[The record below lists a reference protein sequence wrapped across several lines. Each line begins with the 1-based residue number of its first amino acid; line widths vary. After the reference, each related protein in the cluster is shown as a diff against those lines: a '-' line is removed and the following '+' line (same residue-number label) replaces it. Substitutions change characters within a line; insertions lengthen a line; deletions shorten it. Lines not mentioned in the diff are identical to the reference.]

1 MPKYFMNDTPLS
13 AAERQ
18 MMTPPRFRPRGGGRA
33 SGTYHYK
40 PEDVECKYCKE
51 YHRRK
56 CTVPVCL
63 YIPERLEARQ
73 ITYQELVRYC
83 FQGMSHRFLVSR
95 IERIARSRTFGFL
108 DEFHHYRL
116 QGCLHEY
123 LARSDRV
130 PLATL
135 YLLTADQALW
145 RLTAPLIRM
154 APLISMSI
162 QMGGLN
168 SRQHTLFQIAR
179 DFNVDTLLLAPDIL
193 TDPLKTDDETLWLII
208 NAAILARYGK
218 GVMVL
223 EGRV

>member
-13 AAERQ
+13 GAERQ
-18 MMTPPRFRPRGGGRA
+18 MMTTPGFRPRGGGRT
-33 SGTYHYK
+33 SGIYRYK
-40 PEDVECKYCKE
+40 PEDVDCKYCKE

-73 ITYQELVRYC
+73 ITYQELVRYR
-83 FQGMSHRFLVSR
+83 FQGMSHRSLVSR

-116 QGCLHEY
+116 QGCLHGD
-123 LARSDRV
+123 LVRSNRA
-130 PLATL
+130 PLAEL

-145 RLTAPLIRM
+145 AISAPLIRM
-154 APLISMSI
+154 RPLIDTSI
-162 QMGGLN
+162 QPGNLN
-168 SRQHTLFQIAR
+168 SRQRTLFQISR
-179 DFNVDTLLLAPDIL
+179 ELNTDMLLLAPDVL
-193 TDPLKTDDETLWLII
+193 TDLSRTDDNTLWLIV

-218 GVMVL
+218 DVMTL